1 MFDIWGFRAFVEHP
15 EKERRLLLCTIPDL
29 LSGCVFVL
37 HPEQEWL
44 LHEYAPRFCVKS
56 AALHS
61 LVLLR
66 FWHILCCENVC
77 IM

>member
-1 MFDIWGFRAFVEHP
+1 M
-15 EKERRLLLCTIPDL
+15 LLCTISDL

-37 HPEQEWL
+37 HPDKKWR
-44 LHEYAPRFCVKS
+44 LHEYAPRFRVKS

-66 FWHILCCENVC
+66 LWYVLFCENVC